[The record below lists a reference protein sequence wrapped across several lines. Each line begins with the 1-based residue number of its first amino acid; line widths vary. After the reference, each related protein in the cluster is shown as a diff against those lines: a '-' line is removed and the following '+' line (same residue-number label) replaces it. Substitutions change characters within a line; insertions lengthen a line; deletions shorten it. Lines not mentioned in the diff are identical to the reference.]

1 MLKTLLIAFLV
12 YVLFKF
18 IFDLI
23 IPAAKVASQVK
34 RQMNGMKEQ
43 MENFQALQQQ
53 QNRAQATSP
62 KTEKKSPTAGDYID
76 FEEISS
82 K

>member
-43 MENFQALQQQ
+43 MESFQAQQQ

-62 KTEKKSPTAGDYID
+62 KTEKKSPAAGDYID
-76 FEEISS
+76 FEEI
-82 K
+82 KTN

>member
-18 IFDLI
+18 IFELI
-23 IPAAKVASQVK
+23 IPAAKVAGQVK
-34 RQMNGMKEQ
+34 KQMSAMQER
-43 MENFQALQQQ
+43 MEGFEAQQQ
-53 QNRAQATSP
+53 QNRTQTTSAN
-62 KTEKKSPTAGDYID
+62 TEKKAPAAGDYID
-76 FEEISS
+76 FEEIRT

>member
-1 MLKTLLIAFLV
+1 MFKTLLIAFLV

-18 IFDLI
+18 IFELI

-43 MENFQALQQQ
+43 MESFQAQQQ
-53 QNRAQATSP
+53 RNSTQSP
-62 KTEKKSPTAGDYID
+62 PPKPENKSSAAGDYID

>member
-12 YVLFKF
+12 YILFKF

-43 MENFQALQQQ
+43 MESFQAQQQ
-53 QNRAQATSP
+53 QNRTQPTSP
-62 KTEKKSPTAGDYID
+62 MTEKKSPAAGDYID

>member
-23 IPAAKVASQVK
+23 IPAAKMASQVK
-34 RQMNGMKEQ
+34 RQMNGVKEQ
-43 MENFQALQQQ
+43 MESFQAQQQ
-53 QNRAQATSP
+53 QNRTQNAP
-62 KTEKKSPTAGDYID
+62 HKPEKKSPAAGDYID
-76 FEEISS
+76 FEEIRT

>member
-18 IFDLI
+18 IFELI

-43 MENFQALQQQ
+43 MESFQAQQQ
-53 QNRAQATSP
+53 QNRTQTTPP
-62 KTEKKSPTAGDYID
+62 KPEKKSPATGDYID
-76 FEEISS
+76 FEEI
-82 K
+82 KTK

>member
-43 MENFQALQQQ
+43 MESFQSQQQQ
-53 QNRAQATSP
+53 QNRTQTTPP
-62 KTEKKSPTAGDYID
+62 KADNKTNTAGDYID
-76 FEEISS
+76 FEEI
-82 K
+82 KTK